1 VGDKMAKEMYL
12 YNTNTDKL
20 HIKGYCQHASERL
33 PNYISF
39 CSEDEALAYGGR
51 SVSFCKSC
59 QKKRDK
65 MMTGREE

>member
-1 VGDKMAKEMYL
+1 MAKEMYL

-20 HIKGYCQHASERL
+20 HIKGYCQYASERL
-33 PNYISF
+33 PNFISL
-39 CSEDEALAYGGR
+39 CSEDEAFAHYGR

-65 MMTGREE
+65 MMEERK

>member
-1 VGDKMAKEMYL
+1 MAKEMYL

-20 HIKGYCQHASERL
+20 HIKGYCQYASERF
-33 PNYISF
+33 PNFISF
-39 CSEDEALAYGGR
+39 CSEDEAFAHYAR

-65 MMTGREE
+65 MMEERK